1 VRLAEH
7 DRCGATSLPMGKH
20 EHRGSACG
28 TMNTRRVHNDCIPE
42 DLESK
47 GRQWSTK
54 GFKRYFAMPLDGDT
68 HATKSSPDCSVSVH
82 RTHANS
88 QQPHHQARIK
98 ASVQSDWSLAIET
111 RRTSSCSHQWLAGL
125 GSSLMRGNSSEPLNS
140 WHRSTGWS
148 TTKNNRSSC

>member
-1 VRLAEH
+1 VRLAKH

-20 EHRGSACG
+20 EYRGSACG
-28 TMNTRRVHNDCIPE
+28 TMNTRRVHNDCVRE

-68 HATKSSPDCSVSVH
+68 HATKSSPVCQSTVH
-82 RTHANS
+82 IPTLSSHITR
-88 QQPHHQARIK
+88 P
-98 ASVQSDWSLAIET
+98 ASKLQYNLIGLSLSKRVGRAAVH
-111 RRTSSCSHQWLAGL
+111 TSGLAGL